1 MMKLT
6 KYIHACVL
14 VEDDEHTALFD
25 PGLFAWESDQF
36 SIEKIEK
43 LDYILITHEHFDHFH
58 LPFVQAL
65 VVRFP
70 NVRIITTEAV
80 VAQLREAG
88 IQNATEEPDENV
100 KVTYLA
106 HASMAPLDTNPP
118 QNIRIDYK
126 DKVTHPGDSL
136 DFKDT
141 KEILL
146 LPLAGPWG
154 SAAEAIRRADELRP
168 EVVVPIHDWM
178 WNEQWRTSM
187 YERMEHYF
195 AAQNIQFMSA
205 QNGKTFRVY

>member
-25 PGLFAWESDQF
+25 PGRFAWESGDLNLELLE
-36 SIEKIEK
+36 S

-65 VVRFP
+65 VDKFP
-70 NVRIITTEAV
+70 EVKIISTDS
-80 VAQLREAG
+80 VAAILKESG
-88 IQNATEEPDENV
+88 ITASEEPDDYV
-100 KVTYLA
+100 QVTYQP
-106 HASMAPLDTNPP
+106 HASMAPLDKNPP

-126 DKVTHPGDSL
+126 DMITHPGDSFAF
-136 DFKDT
+136 DKT
-141 KEILL
+141 KNVLF

-154 SAAEAIRRADELRP
+154 SAIEAIRKADELRP

-178 WNEQWRTSM
+178 WNDEWRAVM
-187 YERMEHYF
+187 YERMESYF
-195 AAQNIQFMSA
+195 MSQNIQFINA